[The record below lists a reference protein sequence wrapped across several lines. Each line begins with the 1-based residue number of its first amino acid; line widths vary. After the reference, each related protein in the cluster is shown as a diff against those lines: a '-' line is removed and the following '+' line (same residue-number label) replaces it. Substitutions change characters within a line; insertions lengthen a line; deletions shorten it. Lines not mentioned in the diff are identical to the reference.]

1 MALPLGRFVR
11 LARRRPPH
19 AARLPPRSAKR
30 RVDRRLPAAAVA
42 ALRRLHRDAAGPRG
56 LGAEV
61 PAAHRLGGGLHEPD
75 PLPRPA
81 PLRAAVVLRRRHN
94 PPAERRVPRAAR
106 GAGAPDDHRPLGP
119 GPPPTAGRAQLPLL
133 PFVYLSPALT

>member
-30 RVDRRLPAAAVA
+30 RVDRRLPAAPVA

-61 PAAHRLGGGLHEPD
+61 PAAHRLGGGLHDPD
-75 PLPRPA
+75 PPPPPA
-81 PLRAAVVLRRRHN
+81 PPPAARVLRRPHTHLS
-94 PPAERRVPRAAR
+94 ARRGPR
-106 GAGAPDDHRPLGP
+106 
-119 GPPPTAGRAQLPLL
+119 
-133 PFVYLSPALT
+133 